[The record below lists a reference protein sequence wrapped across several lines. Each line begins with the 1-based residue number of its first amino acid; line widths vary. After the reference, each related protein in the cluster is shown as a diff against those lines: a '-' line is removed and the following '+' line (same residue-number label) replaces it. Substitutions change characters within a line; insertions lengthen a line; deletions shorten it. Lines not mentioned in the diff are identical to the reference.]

1 MMDALKAK
9 FPDLSD
15 FSMFLID
22 EDSGEKQLYLL
33 SALLEDITSPK
44 PWFECI
50 SYLQKSCGI
59 QVTLSMS
66 LKIRLAIDMSF
77 SSISVFH
84 CLC

>member
-15 FSMFLID
+15 FSMFMIN
-22 EDSGEKQLYLL
+22 EDSGKKQLYLL
-33 SALLEDITSPK
+33 SALLADITSPK

-50 SYLQKSCGI
+50 SYLQKSCGV

-66 LKIRLAIDMSF
+66 LKIKLAIDMSF